1 MWSEFEARIAENEG
15 EQPLPL
21 RRALLEVI
29 RGSNLHP
36 GQGVTKKMVSFEF
49 GPSERLLWEI
59 QSPARNFFLSQKWQF
74 RLESAGFSFE
84 LRPYQKGVKDGG
96 RHSALS
102 REWAFGEGDCVAL
115 RIDDTGDLKR
125 LLELI
130 VKAGAELVLDPAAVE
145 RWIASLKKFFPNLD
159 RFDTPDP
166 DFDDRERDY
175 KLKTVA
181 NLRAALA
188 GAADDQAVAQA
199 ILAAA
204 SDSNLLD
211 WRTYLPLTRGSDAD
225 RSQLDPA
232 LGALAQAALGPTD
245 GHPAALAAFA
255 SAWRDAVPKGS
266 DDAARQIGE
275 FLFLH
280 LWPDEG
286 VYIRHSVRQDLW
298 REAIGTRFPRH
309 ETMADTYLD
318 ELRFMRAVRK
328 AFEQSGLAPR
338 DMIDVQSALWVVHNY
353 KDDGDATLD
362 ELFNRD
368 TVEAAMDA
376 FDSYRVSGEH
386 GYIFNAFEEPRDYW
400 VRSTR
405 ERQNRV
411 YPTKPLVGYILNKTD
426 LSGGWGQKADAAAR
440 MHNAG
445 FIVVDRDDKPA
456 TPPEKAEHLLRDADR
471 IRVCALNYFIEPARE
486 RGASSVAIRA
496 GDLAQAM
503 GLRDAFP
510 NICQALGGDK
520 FQQLAKVPAPTSTE
534 PNPSSSTTF
543 TYQLGS
549 KAEPNT
555 VTEATST
562 KAFSATN
569 LILYG
574 PPGTGK
580 TYATAWEAVR
590 LCLGNDA
597 AAELKNNRDV
607 LMAEYRRLVND
618 GRIEFTTFHQS
629 FSYEEFVEGL
639 RPSTGEGE
647 TNTPEEIRS
656 GGGFVLKP
664 HDGIFKRIS
673 ERARLDQG
681 DDDHARHLDRS
692 QGLFKLSLIGSDWR
706 DQLASAM
713 KQHQISWGFGAG
725 IDWSAPEFEDF
736 QAIKQLWLESNPG
749 TDGRSADI
757 SGTWYFRGAADVGSY
772 VLLTVGKNRIVA
784 LGRISGDYE
793 FHPHAGD
800 RQHTRKVDWIWG
812 DERGADRSSFYPQTF
827 SAFQPM
833 YQLAPDKI
841 DWDTLEAITFGKK
854 AQSTTPPGREGTEL
868 PFLDGS
874 GSSNEQAFSD
884 DGGYLVPLVDLD
896 KLDLDEEPE
905 GELFTIG
912 KLPPVRAGTFRHL
925 AQDVAKQLVKRYPHG
940 FALNQYRDALV
951 KAGKMAA
958 IEPTGGW
965 ESHNMPN
972 WASHPAQGWLVPKAQ
987 VSATSRPD
995 GGMPIDNV
1003 SAENRA
1009 SNGPEKS
1016 SNQYVLIIDEIN
1028 RANISKVFGELITLL
1043 EQDKRLGAQNEVRV
1057 QLPYSKKPFG
1067 VPSNL
1072 HIIGT
1077 MNTADRSI
1085 ALLDTALRRR
1095 FSFQELMPDPKVLS
1109 ENVGGINL
1117 RKLLF
1122 TINERIEYLFDREH
1136 QIGHAY
1142 FTGCRRRS
1150 DVEDVMRHKV
1160 IPLLAEY
1167 FYDDWSKVAAVLG
1180 DGPATTRK
1188 HFLEAISLPPPK
1200 GMSEDDLNGDKLRW
1214 SVKAE
1219 FDFSEFEA

>member
-1 MWSEFEARIAENEG
+1 MS
-15 EQPLPL
+15 QLTQD
-21 RRALLEVI
+21 RRLVLYDADGTAYRPVRDGGTGRSVFKIKPKGASNLAADAVHTEEWLEV
-29 RGSNLHP
+29 
-36 GQGVTKKMVSFEF
+36 
-49 GPSERLLWEI
+49 
-59 QSPARNFFLSQKWQF
+59 ARAMLI
-74 RLESAGFSFE
+74 
-84 LRPYQKGVKDGG
+84 DGLAA
-96 RHSALS
+96 RCKALS
-102 REWAFGEGDCVAL
+102 GGQVNYLRFGAQ
-115 RIDDTGDLKR
+115 K
-125 LLELI
+125 
-130 VKAGAELVLDPAAVE
+130 LVRYELDPELALALGIPAEGNAGETEVTF
-145 RWIASLKKFFPNLD
+145 S
-159 RFDTPDP
+159 
-166 DFDDRERDY
+166 
-175 KLKTVA
+175 
-181 NLRAALA
+181 RAA
-188 GAADDQAVAQA
+188 
-199 ILAAA
+199 I
-204 SDSNLLD
+204 
-211 WRTYLPLTRGSDAD
+211 
-225 RSQLDPA
+225 
-232 LGALAQAALGPTD
+232 
-245 GHPAALAAFA
+245 
-255 SAWRDAVPKGS
+255 
-266 DDAARQIGE
+266 
-275 FLFLH
+275 
-280 LWPDEG
+280 
-286 VYIRHSVRQDLW
+286 
-298 REAIGTRFPRH
+298 
-309 ETMADTYLD
+309 
-318 ELRFMRAVRK
+318 
-328 AFEQSGLAPR
+328 
-338 DMIDVQSALWVVHNY
+338 
-353 KDDGDATLD
+353 
-362 ELFNRD
+362 
-368 TVEAAMDA
+368 EAAMDA
-376 FDSYRVSGEH
+376 YDSYRVSGEN
-386 GYIFNAFEEPRDYW
+386 GDIFNAFGEPRDYW

-411 YPTKPLVGYILNKTD
+411 YPTKPIVGYILKKTD
-426 LSGGWGQKADAAAR
+426 LNGGWGQKADAAAR

-496 GDLAQAM
+496 SDLAQAM

-510 NICQALGGDK
+510 NICQVLGGDK
-520 FQQLAKVPAPTSTE
+520 FQQLAKVPAPKYTE

-555 VTEATST
+555 VTEAIST

-590 LCLGNDA
+590 LCLGNDV

-656 GGGFVLKP
+656 RGGFVLTP

-757 SGTWYFRGAADVGSY
+757 SGTWYFRGAVDVGSY

-854 AQSTTPPGREGTEL
+854 AQSTTPAGHEGTEL

-874 GSSNEQAFSD
+874 GSSDEQALSD

-995 GGMPIDNV
+995 VGMPIDNV